1 MLLDPSALRSSG
13 RECSR
18 HGHRGWCA
26 LVAGIVL
33 VHAVGCARPAD
44 SLLLT
49 LSSTKMSAD
58 GTMFWMS
65 AEHDAAAL
73 SVGEARLLAANPL
86 GVAMRR
92 LVSLDDAVATALA
105 ACRGSLHFDA
115 LTTLSPA
122 AARSLSRHRGILRL
136 DALTDLSPDVAAEL
150 AGHDGRLSLDGLRSL
165 DLPTA
170 RALARHRG
178 VLVLN
183 GLTTLDAAAAH
194 AIAAHEGPVCVNSL
208 DGIDG
213 ETAAIL
219 ATGAPEAVF
228 HTRQVADHAA
238 APVAAR

>member
-73 SVGEARLLAANPL
+73 SVGEARLLAANPIAPARSVKRPANT
-86 GVAMRR
+86 GDRTVA
-92 LVSLDDAVATALA
+92 ATI
-105 ACRGSLHFDA
+105 SH
-115 LTTLSPA
+115 
-122 AARSLSRHRGILRL
+122 AAR
-136 DALTDLSPDVAAEL
+136 AAVTWTAMLTKRYP
-150 AGHDGRLSLDGLRSL
+150 AGVVPPKR
-165 DLPTA
+165 
-170 RALARHRG
+170 
-178 VLVLN
+178 
-183 GLTTLDAAAAH
+183 
-194 AIAAHEGPVCVNSL
+194 
-208 DGIDG
+208 
-213 ETAAIL
+213 
-219 ATGAPEAVF
+219 
-228 HTRQVADHAA
+228 
-238 APVAAR
+238 